1 MATPRQRAIDTVNA
15 IRANSSEAYQKAIP
29 KFEQGADYTAS
40 MQTIVQYTP
49 FYNEFVSGLVN
60 RIMFTQIESKMFN
73 NPLSIFHRGGNPLG
87 TDVQD
92 IYINP
97 ANPKAYNMNSGA
109 AGLFEDAPAD
119 VKVQYFRRNRQDKYK
134 ITIPREVLAG
144 GFNSWEQ
151 LDNFIQKC
159 INSVYSG
166 NVIDEYNLAKK
177 TFAEAAKA
185 GALTTQDIAWTDNNA
200 DASRALA
207 LQLRTLYGK
216 FKFPGSDYNKYQAY
230 ATASGVTGATP
241 AITWVE
247 NGDVVLLIKSEVNTA
262 IDMFVEAVAYN
273 LDRSDLL
280 GRVIEVDNFNYF
292 AGTPNAYVRGPQNT
306 DMDDCLAIICDRK
319 AVQVWNNLTM
329 AGDFFNPDDLKHH
342 YYNHVW
348 QTYGFNT
355 CANAV
360 AIGKS
365 GFSASITG

>member
-1 MATPRQRAIDTVNA
+1 MASQRQRAIDTVNA
-15 IRANSSEAYQKAIP
+15 IRSTSSEAYQKAIP
-29 KFEQGADYTAS
+29 QFEQGADYTAS

-60 RIMFTQIESKMFN
+60 RIMFTQIERKMFN
-73 NPLSIFHRGGNPLG
+73 NPLSIFHRGGSPLG

-97 ANPKAYNMNSGA
+97 AAPKAYDMNSGA
-109 AGLFEDAPAD
+109 AGLFQDNAAD

-151 LDNFIQKC
+151 LDSFVQGC

-166 NVIDEYNLAKK
+166 NTIDEYNLCKK
-177 TFAEAAKA
+177 VFAQAAA
-185 GALTTQDIAWTDNNA
+185 QGALTTQDIAWTDNNA

-207 LQLRTLYGK
+207 IALRNLYGK
-216 FKFPGSDYNKYQAY
+216 FKFPSSDYNKYADF
-230 ATASGVTGATP
+230 ATAAGLTVTP

-247 NGDVVLLIKSEVNTA
+247 NNDVVVLIKTEVNTA

-280 GRVIEVDNFNYF
+280 GRIIEVDDFNYI
-292 AGTPNAYVRGPQNT
+292 AGPAATYTRGAKST

-360 AIGKS
+360 AIGKT
-365 GFSASITG
+365 GFSASFT

>member
-1 MATPRQRAIDTVNA
+1 MANPRVRAIDTVNA
-15 IRANSSEAYQKAIP
+15 IRANSSEAFQKAIP
-29 KFEQGADYTAS
+29 KVEYGADYNAT
-40 MQTIVQYTP
+40 MQTIVEYTP

-73 NPLSIFHRGGNPLG
+73 NPLAIFHRGGNPLG

-97 ANPKAYNMNSGA
+97 ANAKAYNINSGA
-109 AGLFEDAPAD
+109 SGLFEDAPAD

-166 NVIDEYNLAKK
+166 NTIDEFNLAKK

-185 GALTTQDIAWTDNNA
+185 GALTTQDIAWVDNNEA
-200 DASRALA
+200 AARTLA
-207 LQLRTLYGK
+207 MELRTLYGK
-216 FKFPGSDYNKYQAY
+216 FKFPSSDYNKYYDYAQA
-230 ATASGVTGATP
+230 AGLTAATP

-247 NGDVVLLIKSEVNTA
+247 NGDIVVLIKSEVNTA

-280 GRVIEVDNFNYF
+280 GRIIEVDDFNYY
-292 AGTPNAYVRGPQNT
+292 AGNPNYYIRGNHNT

-319 AVQVWNNLTM
+319 AVQVFNNLTM

-355 CANAV
+355 CANAI
-360 AIGKS
+360 AIGKT
-365 GFSASITG
+365 GFTAAITA